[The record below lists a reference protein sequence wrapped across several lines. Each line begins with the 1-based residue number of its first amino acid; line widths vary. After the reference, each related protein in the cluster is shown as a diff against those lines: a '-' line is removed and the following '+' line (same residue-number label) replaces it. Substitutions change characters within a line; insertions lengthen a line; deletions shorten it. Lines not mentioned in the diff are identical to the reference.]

1 MLAVAV
7 AAVPVGKAAGL
18 EGTAYAVVGGH
29 SRAFL
34 GEDEEGAQTVAAEG
48 ETHTAAV
55 VEETHTAAAAAA
67 AGGEAHTVVAVA
79 AANALFVVCVR
90 I

>member
-1 MLAVAV
+1 MPAVAV
-7 AAVPVGKAAGL
+7 AVVPVGKAAGL
-18 EGTAYAVVGGH
+18 EGTAYAVAGGH

-34 GEDEEGAQTVAAEG
+34 GEDEEGAQTVAAEE
-48 ETHTAAV
+48 ETHTAAAV
-55 VEETHTAAAAAA
+55 VEETHTAAAA

-79 AANALFVVCVR
+79 AANALFAVCVR